1 MDCFNYDRAFERNL
15 GVLRPEQQKRLQR
28 STVSI
33 AGMGGVG
40 GIYAQA
46 FARMGVG
53 GFRIADGDTFE
64 LVNFNRQVGG
74 TMQSIG
80 RNKALTMQ
88 EHIRTINP
96 QARISAWDRHL
107 DESNISAFL
116 DGADLVIDAIEIFA
130 VDAHRMLFR
139 EARRRNQTVIM
150 AAPLGFSAAVVVF
163 APDGPVPE
171 HYFGWEDGQSEV
183 EQVARFAMGLAP
195 AHMHRDQC
203 DLRTIDI
210 EERVGPSNFSACLLC
225 AGLVAMEGARR
236 LLNLPGQ
243 WSAPQY
249 LQLDLFTLRLKRGR
263 LPRGCNGLLQRFKR
277 WLLIRQYQRLRAE
290 RQACAAAPTARP
302 APNLVPAEA
311 AE

>member
-1 MDCFNYDRAFERNL
+1 MERFDYDQAFERNL
-15 GVLRPEQQKRLQR
+15 GVLRPEQQARLQR
-28 STVSI
+28 SSVAI

-64 LVNFNRQVGG
+64 LVNFNHQVGG

-88 EHIRTINP
+88 EHIRAINP

-107 DESNISAFL
+107 DEDNIVAFL

-163 APDGPVPE
+163 APGGPEPE
-171 HYFGWEDGQSEV
+171 RYFGWKDGQCEV

-195 AHMHRDQC
+195 AHMHRNQC

-210 EERVGPSNFSACLLC
+210 EARVGPSNFSACLLC
-225 AGLVAMEGARR
+225 AGIVAMEGARR
-236 LLNLPGQ
+236 LLDLPGQ

-249 LQLDLFTLRLKRGR
+249 LQLDLFTLRLKQGR
-263 LPRGCNGLLQRFKR
+263 LPRGCNGLLQRVKR
-277 WLLIRQYQRLRAE
+277 WLLIRQYRRLQAE
-290 RQACAAAPTARP
+290 RQARPGSSANRP
-302 APNLVPAEA
+302 APVFAPAEA